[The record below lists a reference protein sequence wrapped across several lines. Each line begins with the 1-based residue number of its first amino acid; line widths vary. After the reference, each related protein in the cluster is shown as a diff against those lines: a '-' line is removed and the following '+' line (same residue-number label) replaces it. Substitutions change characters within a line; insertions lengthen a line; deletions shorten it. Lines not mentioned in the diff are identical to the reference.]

1 LLSLHYNWQ
10 GDYQIAD
17 LPTAGGDSGSMVD
30 TGSRRW
36 LMAILILAASA
47 RLLVVLLFLGDYRP
61 ADDAAQYQRAA
72 QNFLDG
78 RGLIVNEDL
87 KAYRTPLPSLY
98 IAAIYAVSGPSV
110 RAVQIANV
118 FLGVFTVWLVYDLVR
133 RSFGIIPAR
142 WSALCVSLYPLLL
155 FYTGTLLSETLG
167 IMLLALALW
176 LVWLLRNKSA
186 IWFAPV
192 GVVLGLTALTRQ
204 TALPI
209 AVVIV
214 LWTVVGR
221 QAAGWRR
228 RLSPALIILTF
239 MAVTLTPWA
248 VRNYLVLGK
257 FVPLTS
263 QGGGSLW
270 VANNP
275 MADGTGSAEKFLL
288 IPEVHA
294 LPEAERGAAYQKLA
308 VQFIREDPLRF
319 AQLALRRLLYFWHL
333 GYHGEGRAEIA
344 FLVVYVPM
352 LSLAALGVWRGW
364 RLNRD
369 AILLLLVIPVTL
381 TLVHLVFLPA
391 GRYRL
396 PAELALCTITGVGA
410 AWSFSK
416 VMERLKLT
424 MPSH

>member
-1 LLSLHYNWQ
+1 
-10 GDYQIAD
+10 
-17 LPTAGGDSGSMVD
+17 
-30 TGSRRW
+30 
-36 LMAILILAASA
+36 
-47 RLLVVLLFLGDYRP
+47 
-61 ADDAAQYQRAA
+61 
-72 QNFLDG
+72 
-78 RGLIVNEDL
+78 LIVNEDL
-87 KAYRTPLPSLY
+87 KAYRTPLPGLY
-98 IAAIYAVSGPSV
+98 IAGIYAVSGPSM

-133 RSFGIIPAR
+133 RSFGIVPAR

-155 FYTGTLLSETLG
+155 LYTGPLLSETLG
-167 IMLLALALW
+167 IMLIALALW
-176 LVWLLRNKSA
+176 LVWLLRNRPA
-186 IWFAPV
+186 IWFALV
-192 GVVLGLTALTRQ
+192 GVALGLAALTRQ
-204 TALPI
+204 AALPI
-209 AVVIV
+209 AVLIV
-214 LWTVVGR
+214 LWTLIGR

-239 MAVTLTPWA
+239 VGLTLTPWI

-263 QGGGSLW
+263 LGGLSLW

-275 MADGTGSAEKFLL
+275 MADGTGVGGKALR
-288 IPEVHA
+288 IPEVEA

-308 VQFIREDPLRF
+308 VQFIREDPIRF
-319 AQLALRRLLYFWHL
+319 TQLTLYRLQYFWHL

-352 LSLAALGVWRGW
+352 LGLAALGVWRGW

-369 AILLLLVIPVTL
+369 AILLLLVVPITL
-381 TLVHLVFLPA
+381 TLVHIVFLPV

-396 PAELALCTITGVGA
+396 PAEMAMCMIAGVGA

-416 VMERLKLT
+416 VIGRFRAT
-424 MPSH
+424 PSSH